1 MACHNMT
8 LENGMHAT
16 QIIFFPNNGLLL
28 PNWTI
33 YVVYAHMAYA
43 ILYQFIVIYWK
54 NSLFF

>member
-43 ILYQFIVIYWK
+43 ILHQFIVIY
-54 NSLFF
+54 